1 LSNIIEAPEVKE
13 YSMKVESIEP
23 SSQLEFFP
31 GLSDGEQHEEAKV
44 RNYDDSYD
52 FEHVGGIELY
62 KKQVIQP

>member
-23 SSQLEFFP
+23 SNLFDFFP

-44 RNYDDSYD
+44 GNYDD
-52 FEHVGGIELY
+52 
-62 KKQVIQP
+62 